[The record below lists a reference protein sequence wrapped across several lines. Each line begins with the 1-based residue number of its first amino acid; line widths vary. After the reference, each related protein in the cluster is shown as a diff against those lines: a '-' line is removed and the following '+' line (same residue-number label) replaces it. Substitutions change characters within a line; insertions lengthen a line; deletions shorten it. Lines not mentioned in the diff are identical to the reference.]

1 MPAEEPLR
9 LPVPDEAASPMHIR
23 GLPAS
28 HSMTIRSSLPGPTT
42 VEYATAAYE
51 WLANPTIRD
60 AVCTSLDQF
69 MLQPSLSTLF
79 TSSYNPPVASY
90 YANYPDPSFFCPNP
104 SEPSS
109 SSSIRRDGTST
120 SSSTHRGKSSSST
133 RRGSLKRRSYNP
145 YPSFSASSHS
155 LAHPSNDD
163 FFDNNQYSS
172 STTLPTTQAELAQ
185 AGPSFLVSDPSSPIP
200 MAVSPS
206 PDRYPSSPMMWS
218 PSDEPLFSQD
228 PPNDMFSFNEFA
240 GNLDVS
246 LGPEPST
253 SVALP
258 SLPSNL
264 PYEVHGITTS
274 GQFMPVIVRMPSKV
288 ALDDNASIL
297 STNTAASSSAGAPGD
312 INAILKLVFSNSG
325 SGFQGAEFISTK
337 YIRRK
342 MPVVAELGKSSRLLM
357 QADSFKG
364 SRWIH
369 VGISIPNA
377 ISPLSQLTLDIF
389 CDLQLEHLREYG
401 EDMPIEPCK
410 YPNGPICILII
421 ILFTTQTTLRS
432 RRASCLL
439 PTWQPT
445 NSESQWCLVTRPRF
459 LAVSLMAG
467 IGSDRLRVKS

>member
-1 MPAEEPLR
+1 
-9 LPVPDEAASPMHIR
+9 
-23 GLPAS
+23 
-28 HSMTIRSSLPGPTT
+28 MTIRSSLPGPTT

-69 MLQPSLSTLF
+69 MLQPSSSTLF

-90 YANYPDPSFFCPNP
+90 YANYPDPSFFRPNP

-109 SSSIRRDGTST
+109 SSSIRCDGTST

-172 STTLPTTQAELAQ
+172 STTLPTTQAALAQ

-246 LGPEPST
+246 LGPEHRHLSPFR
-253 SVALP
+253 LC
-258 SLPSNL
+258 
-264 PYEVHGITTS
+264 
-274 GQFMPVIVRMPSKV
+274 QVISH
-288 ALDDNASIL
+288 
-297 STNTAASSSAGAPGD
+297 
-312 INAILKLVFSNSG
+312 
-325 SGFQGAEFISTK
+325 TK
-337 YIRRK
+337 YT
-342 MPVVAELGKSSRLLM
+342 G
-357 QADSFKG
+357 
-364 SRWIH
+364 
-369 VGISIPNA
+369 
-377 ISPLSQLTLDIF
+377 
-389 CDLQLEHLREYG
+389 LQL
-401 EDMPIEPCK
+401 
-410 YPNGPICILII
+410 
-421 ILFTTQTTLRS
+421 
-432 RRASCLL
+432 RANSCLL
-439 PTWQPT
+439 LFG
-445 NSESQWCLVTRPRF
+445 CLVRWLWMTTPPFSAPTQPPRPV
-459 LAVSLMAG
+459 LARQETSML
-467 IGSDRLRVKS
+467 S